1 MIVPGFSCGKLII
14 RRFNFCILNAAV
26 CCTDSIRNCIAMI
39 IEGRIQLLRI
49 RIPNTLV
56 INQSIRAKFRCCR
69 FRRDFPVADLRISVL
84 ICAFILY
91 SCIRIVKST
100 GKRRSINNRLKRI
113 HSPII
118 RVMSSF
124 LCAGAVIVIHGST
137 ALIQFQWTVFRIV
150 VCTRQYRLCKLD
162 IGGVSI
168 QHSDCALRSTIHSLQ
183 VIVGIGASRST

>member
-1 MIVPGFSCGKLII
+1 MIVPGFSCRKLII
-14 RRFNFCILNAAV
+14 RRFNFCVLNAAV
-26 CCTDSIRNCIAMI
+26 CCAGSIRNCIAMI

-49 RIPNTLV
+49 RIPNALV
-56 INQSIRAKFRCCR
+56 INQSIWAKFGCCR

-100 GKRRSINNRLKRI
+100 GKRSINNRLKGI
-113 HSPII
+113 HGLII
-118 RVMSSF
+118 LVMSSF
-124 LCAGAVIVIHGST
+124 LCAGAVIVIHRST
-137 ALIQFQWTVFRIV
+137 ARIRLQRAVFCIV

-162 IGGVSI
+162 TGGVPI
-168 QHSDCALRSTIHSLQ
+168 QRSDCTLRSTLHSLQ

>member
-1 MIVPGFSCGKLII
+1 MIIPGFSCGKLII

-49 RIPNTLV
+49 RIPDALV
-56 INQSIRAKFRCCR
+56 INQSIRSKFGCCR
-69 FRRDFPVADLRISVL
+69 FRRDFPVADLRIFVL

-100 GKRRSINNRLKRI
+100 GMRSINNRLKGI
-113 HSPII
+113 HGLII
-118 RVMSSF
+118 LVMSSF
-124 LCAGAVIVIHGST
+124 LCAGAVIVIHRST

-168 QHSDCALRSTIHSLQ
+168 QRSDCALRSTIHSLQ

>member
-1 MIVPGFSCGKLII
+1 MIVPGFSCGKLIV

-49 RIPNTLV
+49 RIPDALV
-56 INQSIRAKFRCCR
+56 INQSIRAKFGCCR

-100 GKRRSINNRLKRI
+100 GKRSINNRLKGI
-113 HSPII
+113 HGLII
-118 RVMSSF
+118 LVMSSF

-137 ALIQFQWTVFRIV
+137 SLIQFQWTFFRIV

-162 IGGVSI
+162 IGRVSI
-168 QHSDCALRSTIHSLQ
+168 QRSDCTLRSTIHSLQ

>member
-49 RIPNTLV
+49 RIPDALV
-56 INQSIRAKFRCCR
+56 INQCIRTKFSCCR
-69 FRRDFPVADLRISVL
+69 FRRDFPVANLRISVL
-84 ICAFILY
+84 TCAFILY

-100 GKRRSINNRLKRI
+100 GKRNTNNRLKGI
-113 HSPII
+113 HGLII
-118 RVMSSF
+118 LVMSSF

-168 QHSDCALRSTIHSLQ
+168 QRSDCALRSTIHSLQ